1 MSASRR
7 QVLLGSLAVLGAS
20 GLSGLSGATTKSGR
34 FPEKFLWGAATA
46 GHQVEGNNVNSD
58 MWLLEHVQP
67 TLFKEPSGDACDH
80 YHRYRSD
87 IALLAALGL
96 NTYRFSLE
104 WARIEPAPG
113 EYSLAELNHYRDML
127 VACHEHGLLPLVTI
141 NHFVAPR
148 WFGALGG
155 WEGEDAAD
163 HFARYAEK
171 VSQHLG
177 DLIGA
182 ASTMNE
188 PNIGRLLRWVGLPPV
203 MYTIQDAMLAAAA
216 KATASQRFT
225 AIQFANQDLILQP
238 LLNGHRRAYEALKA
252 GPGSYPV
259 GVSVALM
266 DDQAVGEDSQV
277 ARKRAD
283 CYDPWFEAARH
294 SDFIGVQ
301 TYSRSRLDRHGFVGP
316 APGVELTHSGEE
328 FYPESLEHTIRLA
341 AQATGKPVYVTEN
354 GIDTLDDTRRVAY
367 IQQAVAGVKRCLDD
381 GIDVRSYVH
390 WSLLDNYEWIFGY
403 GPRYG
408 LVAVDHSAQERAVK
422 PSAHVLGAIARN
434 RGLIE
439 PVAQS

>member
-1 MSASRR
+1 VSLNRR
-7 QVLLGSLAVLGAS
+7 DALLGSLAVLGTS
-20 GLSGLSGATTKSGR
+20 GLSSPAATRSQSR
-34 FPEKFLWGAATA
+34 FPETFLWGAATA

-87 IALLAALGL
+87 IALVASLGL
-96 NTYRFSLE
+96 NAYRFSLE
-104 WARIEPAPG
+104 WARIEPEPG

-127 VACHEHGLLPLVTI
+127 VSCHEHGLLPLVTI

-155 WEGEDAAD
+155 WEGADAAD

-171 VSQHLG
+171 VSHHLG

-203 MYTIQDAMLAAAA
+203 MYTIQDAMLTAAA

-283 CYDPWFEAARH
+283 CYDPWFEAASH

-301 TYSRSRLDRHGFVGP
+301 TYSRSRLDSHGFVGP
-316 APGVELTHSGEE
+316 EPGVELTHSGEE

-341 AQATGKPVYVTEN
+341 AKATGKPVYVTEN
-354 GIDTLDDTRRVAY
+354 GIDTLDDSRRVAY
-367 IQQAVAGVKRCLDD
+367 IQQAVAGVKRCLDE

-390 WSLLDNYEWIFGY
+390 WSLLDNFEWIFGY

-408 LVAVDHSAQERAVK
+408 LVAVDRMTQERTLK
-422 PSAHVLGAIARN
+422 TSAHVLGEIARHQ
-434 RGLIE
+434 GL
-439 PVAQS
+439 AAAGARS